1 MILAHLSIG
10 SIEKMGFQILSISGG
25 GFLGLY
31 SASLLAELERINQR
45 SIADSFDLVAGTS
58 VGGIIALGLAAGTP
72 ALKIKAAFEQN
83 GKKIFSERPAPTSQ
97 LGSWIDIGRSAL
109 SSKYTSSVLR
119 ETIESIVGKDTRIG
133 DLRRA
138 VLIPSINLS
147 KGSPQIFKTPHH
159 PNFRLDKNLRV
170 SDVALATSAAPTFFP
185 LAEIGDELFA
195 DGGLYA
201 NSPDLLALHEAT
213 HFFQIE
219 ESQVRMLSI
228 GTTTAQFSF
237 GHSRSED
244 YGILDWFSDQR
255 LMNVIIASQQ
265 QSVDFML
272 RHRLATRYL
281 RLDAVQSKEQERILG
296 LDIATEEAQKTIR
309 ALASSTLQK
318 NINEP
323 LLSEMLKNKAPD
335 TKLYHKTEV

>member
-1 MILAHLSIG
+1 MILAHH
-10 SIEKMGFQILSISGG
+10 SIESIKPMAFQILSISGG

-31 SASLLAELERINQR
+31 SASLLADLERISQR
-45 SIADSFDLVAGTS
+45 SMAESFDLLAGTS

-72 ALKIKAAFEQN
+72 ALKIKSAFEQN
-83 GKKIFSERPAPTSQ
+83 GKKLFSERPAPTSKI
-97 LGSWIDIGRSAL
+97 GSWIDIGRSAL
-109 SSKYTSSVLR
+109 SSKYSNSALR

-159 PNFRLDKNLRV
+159 PNFRIDMNLRV

-185 LAEIGDELFA
+185 LAAVGDGLFA

-201 NSPDLLALHEAT
+201 NSPDLLAVHEAT
-213 HFFQIE
+213 HFFQIA

-228 GTTTAQFSF
+228 GTTTAKFSF
-237 GHSRSED
+237 GHSQRDD
-244 YGILDWFSDQR
+244 YGILHWFTAQK

-272 RHRLATRYL
+272 RHRLADRYL

-296 LDIATEEAQKTIR
+296 LDVATDEAQKTIR
-309 ALASSTLQK
+309 ALANSTLQE
-318 NINEP
+318 NINEQ
-323 LLSEMLKNKAPD
+323 LLGEMLKNQAPD
-335 TKLYHKTEV
+335 TKLYHKLEE